1 MTPYKLAAQR
11 FIRDGGILNV
21 WTLPFPVVREFEIRG
36 VINGA
41 TRGNH
46 AHRTCDQI
54 VRCSAGSFFMSTQT
68 SDENVQGWDMSVGCA
83 VVVPRMNW
91 IILSEFSPSAVATVL
106 CSEEYKE
113 PISVWEEFVRLG
125 SAK

>member
-1 MTPYKLAAQR
+1 MTPYRLTAQR
-11 FIRDGGILNV
+11 FIGDRGILNV
-21 WTLPFPVVREFEIRG
+21 WNLPFAVVREFEIRG
-36 VINGA
+36 VTNGT

-46 AHRTCDQI
+46 AHKTCDQI
-54 VRCSAGSFFMSTQT
+54 IRCSAGSFFMTTQ
-68 SDENVQGWDMSVGCA
+68 SGEEGVQAWDMGIGCA

-91 IILSEFSPSAVATVL
+91 IVLSEFSPSAVATVL

-125 SAK
+125 EK